1 MDAGKPDGV
10 SSSPSDNRIV
20 RIRHEGAAGEVVL
33 VDLSDGSS
41 FFLPAHVLDDEG
53 LAVGL
58 AVPPEGVD
66 RLSFLEDRYRAR
78 LKALDLLALNEQ
90 SRRRLELKL
99 SRRGFATEAIRQV
112 LDELEGTG
120 ALDDLRFA
128 RVWMASRI
136 RRNPCGRV
144 KLYAALLNQGL
155 ARRVVEE
162 ALSDWDDEKER
173 DALERAAD
181 RIAARGRKT
190 PEKALRALVA
200 LGFSLPQAR
209 RALEAR
215 FERGLSDRDE

>member
-136 RRNPCGRV
+136 RRKPWGRV
-144 KLYAALLNQGL
+144 SQCAAMVNKWPGRQVSG
-155 ARRVVEE
+155 E
-162 ALSDWDDEKER
+162 ALDDMGWMK
-173 DALERAAD
+173 
-181 RIAARGRKT
+181 
-190 PEKALRALVA
+190 
-200 LGFSLPQAR
+200 
-209 RALEAR
+209 
-215 FERGLSDRDE
+215 